1 MAGFAVEGV
10 GDVLAAFEH
19 ESDVPDDVKNKVLKA
34 MADVVAKAQ
43 KQTGESMN
51 IRDEENQS
59 GQHILD
65 KIKINKPKLTDDGG
79 SISITFSGTRTR
91 GNTTTRNAEI
101 AFINEFGADKKGIEA
116 KQWISHA
123 NESSADA
130 ANKAGQ
136 AVLDAWVETL

>member
-1 MAGFAVEGV
+1 MGNGLDISGFDELNAVFAE
-10 GDVLAAFEH
+10 LK
-19 ESDVPDDVKNKVLKA
+19 DVPESVMQESLEAMSKTALPLIKA
-34 MADVVAKAQ
+34 K
-43 KQTGESMN
+43 GEAMGV
-51 IRDEENQS
+51 RDPESNA
-59 GQHILD
+59 HILD
-65 KIKINKPKLTDDGG
+65 TLKETKFVKTENGG
-79 SISITFSGTRTR
+79 HIDLQFSGTRTR
-91 GNTTTRNAEI
+91 NGKKTRNAEI